1 MSTTTITEGQSLLDV
16 ALQELGDLAALFDLA
31 DATGLAI
38 TDALAPGQVLTVP
51 ASAAGRPELVG
62 YFAGRAYRVNTGA
75 EPAPPSLREADF
87 LPADFLPTD
96 FLTPA

>member
-1 MSTTTITEGQSLLDV
+1 MADHVTVREAAEADGPMLAEIERRTPLQLGDV
-16 ALQELGDLAALFDLA
+16 AIVIDRRDDYFAAA
-31 DATGLAI
+31 
-38 TDALAPGQVLTVP
+38 
-51 ASAAGRPELVG
+51 RPELVA
-62 YFAGRAYRVNTGA
+62 YFQGRGYRVNTGA